1 MRCPGSHHQV
11 CSCLRIYNPTISL
24 LCSSGSL
31 AKREYMAPLEVKFHS
46 LDFRNVLHWKC
57 QPRAPN
63 NLQYFVEYKVYGN
76 KHWTACKRCQG
87 IRKHQCDLSQETSDP
102 RQWYYA
108 RVQAVS
114 SKNPSPWVISSRFHP
129 QWETTFSPPQIRL
142 NVTEEGIVVQIRPPR
157 SPLRGQKNTRI
168 SVTELQQLRFKIYL
182 MQNGVE
188 EQIHEMECQSQKV
201 VIQAFEP
208 TTTYCF
214 QAITIMP
221 LSGRPSRKS
230 PSTCITTP

>member
-1 MRCPGSHHQV
+1 MTRLPLSI
-11 CSCLRIYNPTISL
+11 L
-24 LCSSGSL
+24 GSL
-31 AKREYMAPLEVKFHS
+31 GGEMERGINKREYMAPLEVKFHS

-87 IRKHQCDLSQETSDP
+87 ILKHQCDLSQETSDP

-114 SKNPSPWVISSRFHP
+114 SKNPSSWVISSRFHP

-168 SVTELQQLRFKIYL
+168 S
-182 MQNGVE
+182 
-188 EQIHEMECQSQKV
+188 QIHEMECQSQKV
-201 VIQAFEP
+201 VIQVFEP

-221 LSGRPSRKS
+221 LSGRLSRKS